1 MKNTIYTLLVL
12 VVSCLISAFV
22 AEFSLRFFFP
32 QPLYSFEKGL
42 FMSSPDYGYAL
53 TPNVEKYHRQ
63 PDYNYTIKSNSEGF
77 RGRDADYKA
86 DTRILVLGDSYG
98 MGQGVSEGKSMCD
111 LTQQHFRAPGKS
123 LDIFN
128 TSVSGY
134 AGINELGVLKRQ
146 LKNYKPHIVIL
157 LFFWNDLGVTES
169 LRVQNGYLVVN
180 YGNSQTAP
188 LREWL
193 NNNSHF
199 YALLKRSWYAFKSP
213 KAKTTD
219 PDPAI
224 PQSDINVAL
233 DYIFLMKRFCDQQN
247 TAFVTILLPVD
258 GVYAGSPAMQACRET
273 MIKELKKNAVLYRD
287 WTLIVPQEGKEQYI
301 FGHDQHW
308 NELGNAYFSRYLIQV
323 IDGLLIMIPEVE

>member
-1 MKNTIYTLLVL
+1 MKDKFFTFIIILL
-12 VVSCLISAFV
+12 SCLISVLA
-22 AEFSLRFFFP
+22 AELFLRFFLP

-63 PDYNYTIKSNSEGF
+63 PDYNYTIKSNSKGF
-77 RGRDADYKA
+77 RGREPGINA

-98 MGQGVSEGKSMCD
+98 MGQGVSEGKSICD
-111 LTQQHFRAPGKS
+111 LAHQHFKGSVKS

-128 TSVSGY
+128 TSISGY
-134 AGINELGVLKRQ
+134 AGINEIGVLKRQ
-146 LKNYKPHIVIL
+146 LKDYKPHIVIL

-213 KAKTTD
+213 KAKTAD

-224 PQSDINVAL
+224 PQSDIDVAL
-233 DYIFLMKRFCDQQN
+233 DYIIRMKGICDQQN
-247 TAFVTILLPVD
+247 TVFVTILLPVD

-287 WTLIVPQEGKEQYI
+287 WTLIVPQEGKKQYI

-323 IDGLLIMIPEVE
+323 IDDVLK

>member
-1 MKNTIYTLLVL
+1 MKNTIYKFLVL
-12 VVSCLISAFV
+12 LVSCLISALV
-22 AEFSLRFFFP
+22 AEFSLRFFYP

-53 TPNVEKYHRQ
+53 TPNVTKTHSQ
-63 PDYNYTIKSNSEGF
+63 PDYSYTIKSNSKGF
-77 RGRDADYKA
+77 RGREPDYTA
-86 DTRILVLGDSYG
+86 NTRILVLGDSYG

-111 LTQQHFRAPGKS
+111 LTHQHFKASGKP

-146 LKNYKPHIVIL
+146 LIDYKPHMVIL

-169 LRVQNGYLVVN
+169 LSAQNGYLVVN
-180 YGNSQTAP
+180 FGNPQTAP

-213 KAKTTD
+213 KAKTAD
-219 PDPAI
+219 PVV
-224 PQSDINVAL
+224 PQSDIDVAL
-233 DYIFLMKRFCDQQN
+233 DYIFRMKELCDQRN
-247 TAFVTILLPVD
+247 TSFVTILLPVD
-258 GVYAGSPAMQACRET
+258 GIYAGSPAMQACRET
-273 MIKELKKNAVLYRD
+273 MIKELKKNAVPYRD
-287 WTLIVPQEGKEQYI
+287 WTLVVPQEGKAQYI
-301 FGHDQHW
+301 FRHDQHW
-308 NELGNAYFSRYLIQV
+308 NERGNSYFSQYLIQV
-323 IDGLLIMIPEVE
+323 IDNLMKRRQG